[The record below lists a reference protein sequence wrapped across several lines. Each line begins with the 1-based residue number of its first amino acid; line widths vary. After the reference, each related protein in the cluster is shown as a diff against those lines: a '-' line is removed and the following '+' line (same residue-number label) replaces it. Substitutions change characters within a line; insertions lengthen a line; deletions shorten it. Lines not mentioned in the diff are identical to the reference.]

1 MICLGLGSNL
11 GDREGNIAAAVARLA
26 AWPGV
31 SVEKVSSL
39 YETAP
44 VGYTDQ
50 PDFLNAVIA
59 VVTTLGPRELLTAC
73 LAVERGLGRERSVRW
88 GPRTVDID
96 VLFYDDVVL
105 DSDELTLPH
114 PRFHE
119 RCFVLVPLAEIAGDA
134 PVFAGKTAA
143 ELAAACCGDGAVR
156 LYGKLGRGG

>member
-31 SVEKVSSL
+31 TVERVSSL

-50 PDFLNAVIA
+50 PDFLNAVIS
-59 VVTTLGPRELLTAC
+59 VRTTLTPQELLTAC
-73 LAVERGLGRERSVRW
+73 LAVERELGRERKIRW

-105 DSDELTLPH
+105 ATEVLTLPH

-119 RCFVLVPLAEIAGDA
+119 RCFVLAPLAEIAGDA
-134 PVFAGKTAA
+134 PVYAGKTAA

-156 LYGKLGRGG
+156 LFGKLERGG

>member
-1 MICLGLGSNL
+1 VICLGLGSNL

-31 SVEKVSSL
+31 TVEKVSSL

-50 PDFLNAVIA
+50 PDFLNAVIS
-59 VVTTLGPRELLTAC
+59 VRTTLAPRELLAAC
-73 LAVERGLGRERSVRW
+73 LAVERELGRERKVRW

-96 VLFYDDVVL
+96 VLFYDDAAL
-105 DSDELTLPH
+105 ASDELTLPH

-134 PVFAGKTAA
+134 PVHAGRSAA

-156 LYGKLGRGG
+156 LYGKIKQ

>member
-26 AWPGV
+26 GWPGV
-31 SVEKVSSL
+31 TVERVSSI

-59 VVTTLGPRELLTAC
+59 VRTTLTPHELLAAC
-73 LAVERGLGRERSVRW
+73 LAVERELGRERKVRW

-96 VLFYDDVVL
+96 VLFYEDVVL
-105 DSDELTLPH
+105 DADGLTLPH

-119 RCFVLVPLAEIAGDA
+119 RCFVLVPLAEIAGDS
-134 PVFAGKTAA
+134 PVYAGRTAG
-143 ELAAACCGDGAVR
+143 ELAAACGDGSVR

>member
-31 SVEKVSSL
+31 TVERVSSL

-44 VGYTDQ
+44 LGYTDQ
-50 PDFLNAVIA
+50 PDFLNAVA
-59 VVTTLGPRELLTAC
+59 SVSTTLTPHELLAAC
-73 LAVERGLGRERSVRW
+73 LAVERALGRERKVRW

-105 DSDELTLPH
+105 EAAELTLPH

-119 RCFVLVPLAEIAGDA
+119 RCFVLVPLAEIAGEA
-134 PVFAGKTAA
+134 PVYGGKTAG
-143 ELAAACCGDGAVR
+143 ELAAACDDGTVR
-156 LYGKLGRGG
+156 FFGKLRQGG

>member
-31 SVEKVSSL
+31 TVERVSSL

-50 PDFLNAVIA
+50 PDFLNAV
-59 VVTTLGPRELLTAC
+59 VRVRTTLTPRELLAAC
-73 LAVERGLGRERSVRW
+73 LAVERELGRERKIRW
-88 GPRTVDID
+88 GPRTIDID
-96 VLFYDDVVL
+96 VLFFDDAVVET
-105 DSDELTLPH
+105 DELTLPH

-119 RCFVLVPLAEIAGDA
+119 RCFVLVPLAEVAGDT
-134 PVFAGKTAA
+134 PVCAGKTAG
-143 ELAAACCGDGAVR
+143 ELAAACDDGTVR
-156 LYGKLGRGG
+156 LYGRLSKGD

>member
-26 AWPGV
+26 AWLGV
-31 SVEKVSSL
+31 TVERVSSL

-50 PDFLNAVIA
+50 PDFLNAV
-59 VVTTLGPRELLTAC
+59 VGVRTTLTPLELLAAC
-73 LAVERGLGRERSVRW
+73 LAVERELGRERKIRW
-88 GPRTVDID
+88 GPRTIDID

-105 DSDELTLPH
+105 DTAELTLPH

-119 RCFVLVPLAEIAGDA
+119 RCFVLVPLAEIAGDV
-134 PVFAGKTAA
+134 PVYGGRTAG
-143 ELAAACCGDGAVR
+143 ELAAACDDGTVR